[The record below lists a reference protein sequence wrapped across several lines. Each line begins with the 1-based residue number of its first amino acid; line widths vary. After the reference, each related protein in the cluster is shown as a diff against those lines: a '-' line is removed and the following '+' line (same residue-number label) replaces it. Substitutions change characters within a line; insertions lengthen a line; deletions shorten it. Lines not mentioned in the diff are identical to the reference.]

1 MPERM
6 RPPSHN
12 DRPNRWIGPV
22 LLALAPLWAVGALLR
37 GLWTPDEPRVADI
50 AWRMAGQH
58 HWALAHLAGRPFLEE
73 PPLSYWASALSVRLL
88 GDHPDVLRMPN
99 LLYAIILALS
109 MGALGFAL
117 DGTAAAVVAAL
128 VAGSA
133 ITAFRV
139 SMWLAPDA
147 CLLAACAVALLG
159 AYLGYTAPRGR
170 RKLLGYLLMH
180 AGAAVGFM
188 TKSAVGWLVP
198 ALTLVS
204 LIAWERRWEEFKRA
218 ELYAGF
224 VLQALLIAP
233 WLIAVADS
241 AHGAHALRILFW
253 YNLAGRFMRIAAPP
267 AYQYANGHRN
277 TFGRYFLQLP
287 VYLLP
292 WTALAAAALRRA
304 WARSRLPAAPG
315 TAWRFAVCAA
325 LPWLVLLSLAA
336 TARDV
341 YAAPALLGFSLLV
354 ALWTSEAQRLAEV
367 QGARTRG
374 AALRWTRGIVA
385 VTAVACAAAATA
397 MAAIQ
402 RGAPGI
408 ACADLA
414 LAAAVLV
421 CLAAALPRAVHAQAR
436 GQILRSFVW
445 TYAAYAAAFCLTA
458 FAVFPVIDRWQDL
471 PALGRRIQSRTLHH
485 PFALLNPDETTIA
498 TLDRG
503 LDTRFTTLEANA
515 PRAAATVTAWFAAHG
530 PRSRVLVLLPGHAP
544 GPFTPL
550 LRVLNAWHRPG
561 DGVAQQLQAADAAV
575 IVHRYDL
582 PHGRRYALLAPPGS
596 ASTASATRAPT
607 QGDIDE

>member
-1 MPERM
+1 M
-6 RPPSHN
+6 
-12 DRPNRWIGPV
+12 
-22 LLALAPLWAVGALLR
+22 LLALAPLWALGALLR

-50 AWRMAGQH
+50 AWRMAGQP

-73 PPLSYWASALSVRLL
+73 PPLSYWASALCVRLL
-88 GDHPDVLRMPN
+88 GDHPDVLRIPN
-99 LLYAIILALS
+99 LLYALVLALA
-109 MGALGFAL
+109 MGTLGFAL
-117 DGTAAAVVAAL
+117 DGAAAAVIAAL

-180 AGAAVGFM
+180 AGAAAGFM
-188 TKSAVGWLVP
+188 AKSAVGWLVP
-198 ALTLVS
+198 GLTLLS
-204 LIAWERRWEEFKRA
+204 LIAWERRWEELRRA

-224 VLQALLIAP
+224 LLQAVLIAP

-241 AHGAHALRILFW
+241 AHGAHALRVLFW

-304 WARSRLPAAPG
+304 WERSRLPAAPG

-341 YAAPALLGFSLLV
+341 YAAPALLGFSLLI
-354 ALWTSEAQRLAEV
+354 ALWTSEAQRLA
-367 QGARTRG
+367 QAQSARAPG
-374 AALRWTRGIVA
+374 AALRWSRGIVA
-385 VTAVACAAAATA
+385 FTAVAFAAAATA

-402 RGAPGI
+402 RSAPALAG
-408 ACADLA
+408 ADLA
-414 LAAAVLV
+414 LAAGVLAG
-421 CLAAALPRAVHAQAR
+421 LAIALPRAAHAQAR
-436 GQILRSFVW
+436 GRILRSFVW

-458 FAVFPVIDRWQDL
+458 LAVFPVIDRWQDL
-471 PALGRRIQSRTLHH
+471 PALARRIQSRTLHH

-498 TLDRG
+498 MLDRG
-503 LDTRFTTLEANA
+503 LDTRFTALEASA
-515 PRAAATVTAWFAAHG
+515 PRAAAAVRAWFTAHG

-550 LRVLNAWHRPG
+550 LQTLGVWHRPG
-561 DGVAQQLQAADAAV
+561 DGMAQSLQTADAAV

-596 ASTASATRAPT
+596 ASRAAATRAPA

>member
-1 MPERM
+1 M

-12 DRPNRWIGPV
+12 DRPDRWIGPV

-73 PPLSYWASALSVRLL
+73 PPLSYWASALWVRLL
-88 GDHPDVLRMPN
+88 GDHPDVLRIPN
-99 LLYAIILALS
+99 LAYAIILALA

-170 RKLLGYLLMH
+170 RKFLGYLLMH

-188 TKSAVGWLVP
+188 AKSAVGWLVP
-198 ALTLVS
+198 GLTLLT
-204 LIAWERRWEEFKRA
+204 LIAWERRWEELRRA
-218 ELYAGF
+218 ELYAGLL
-224 VLQALLIAP
+224 LQALVIAP

-241 AHGAHALRILFW
+241 AHGAHALRVLFW

-277 TFGRYFLQLP
+277 AFGRYFLQLP

-304 WARSRLPAAPG
+304 WERSRLPAAPG

-325 LPWLVLLSLAA
+325 LPWLMLLSLAA

-341 YAAPALLGFSLLV
+341 YAAPALLGFSLLI
-354 ALWTSEAQRLAEV
+354 ALWTSEAQRLADA
-367 QGARTRG
+367 QGARSPG
-374 AALRWTRGIVA
+374 AALRWTRWIVA
-385 VTAVACAAAATA
+385 FAAVAFAAGATA
-397 MAAIQ
+397 MAAIH
-402 RGAPGI
+402 RSAPGI

-414 LAAAVLV
+414 LAAGVLV
-421 CLAAALPRAVHAQAR
+421 GLTVALPRAAHAQAR
-436 GQILRSFVW
+436 GRTLRSFVW

-471 PALGRRIQSRTLHH
+471 PALARRIHARTLHQ

-498 TLDRG
+498 MLDRG
-503 LDTRFTTLEANA
+503 LRTRFTRLEAPG
-515 PRAAATVTAWFAAHG
+515 PRAAAAVTAWFAAHG

-544 GPFTPL
+544 GPFTPV
-550 LRVLNAWHRPG
+550 LRTLGAWHRPG
-561 DGVAQQLQAADAAV
+561 DGEAARLQAAGAAV
-575 IVHRYDL
+575 IVRRYDL
-582 PHGRRYALLAPPGS
+582 PHGRRYALLAPSGASS
-596 ASTASATRAPT
+596 ASAARTPS